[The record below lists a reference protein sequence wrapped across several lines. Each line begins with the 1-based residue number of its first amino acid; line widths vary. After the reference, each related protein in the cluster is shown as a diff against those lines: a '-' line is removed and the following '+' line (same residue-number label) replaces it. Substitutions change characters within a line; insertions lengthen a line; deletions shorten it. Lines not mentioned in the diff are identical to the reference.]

1 MINPEELV
9 EHREYERYQVREG
22 AFVLLGPDSTK
33 LGRIVDVSMGGLGF
47 SHMARTSPSSQ
58 LFELDMFLIDSD
70 FYLNSMPYEVIS
82 DFKTYNNPFS
92 SISMRRCGVKFG
104 ALSNSQIFQLE
115 HFIQT
120 HTLAEARVS
129 PPA

>member
-33 LGRIVDVSMGGLGF
+33 LGRIVDVSVGGLAF
-47 SHMARTSPSSQ
+47 SHMARTSPSSE

-120 HTLAEARVS
+120 YTFAEALVF